1 MPRAERRWQVII
13 DRQPEKVFRR
23 LPRPLLQ
30 RIREAISGLAENP
43 WPPGCKKLTG
53 YDNLYRI
60 RVGDWRISY
69 AVEEDQLI
77 VLVIEVASRGDAYQF

>member
-1 MPRAERRWQVII
+1 MPKAERRWQVLI

-23 LPRPLLQ
+23 LPKPLLQ
-30 RIREAISGLAENP
+30 RIREAISNLAADP

-60 RVGDWRISY
+60 RVGGWRISY
-69 AVEEDQLI
+69 AVEQERLI
-77 VLVIEVASRGDAYQF
+77 VLVLEVASRGDAYRF

>member
-1 MPRAERRWQVII
+1 MPKAERRWQVLI

-23 LPRPLLQ
+23 LPKPLLQ
-30 RIREAISGLAENP
+30 RIREAISDLAEDP

-60 RVGDWRISY
+60 RVGGWRISY
-69 AVEEDQLI
+69 AVEQERLI
-77 VLVIEVASRGDAYQF
+77 VLVLEVASRGDAYRF